1 MDSFHNPPDSMYNQ
15 QKVPMSEQLG
25 KRGEHQIAVHSSW
38 LDIKH
43 TLYVQGVAVNSA
55 ASSKLG
61 KQCLLVCHVS
71 ELSF

>member
-1 MDSFHNPPDSMYNQ
+1 MYNQ
-15 QKVPMSEQLG
+15 RKVPMPEQLAE
-25 KRGEHQIAVHSSW
+25 RGEHQITVHSLW

-43 TLYVQGVAVNSA
+43 TIHVQGVTVNSA

-71 ELSF
+71 KLSF